1 MDDASSEGREVRA
14 ARNQALFR
22 LVNEKLKALNEGFEP
37 LLSDFAVA
45 CECSEAACVQM
56 LSIESVAYEEVRRNP
71 RTFVVAIGHVDP
83 LVERAVSET
92 DRYVIVE
99 NIGVAARVAEE
110 TDPRAAPSGS

>member
-1 MDDASSEGREVRA
+1 MDDASSDDREIRA

-37 LLSDFAVA
+37 LLNDFAIA
-45 CECSEAACVQM
+45 CECSEATCVQM
-56 LSIESVAYEEVRRNP
+56 LSIEPAAYEEVRRNP
-71 RTFVVAIGHVDP
+71 RTFVVAVGHVDP
-83 LVERAVSET
+83 VVERPVSET

-110 TDPRAAPSGS
+110 TDPRSTPAGS